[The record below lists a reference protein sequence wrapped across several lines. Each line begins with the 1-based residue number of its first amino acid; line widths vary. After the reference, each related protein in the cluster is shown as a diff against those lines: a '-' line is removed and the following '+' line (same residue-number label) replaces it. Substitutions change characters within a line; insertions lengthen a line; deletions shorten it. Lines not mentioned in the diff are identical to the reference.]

1 MSDISYEKHGA
12 VRLITINRADKMN
25 SLTFEAN
32 DDLVAAWHEFD
43 QDESAR
49 AAVITG
55 AGDRAFCAGADITE
69 LTGRTLLAQ
78 KAGAE
83 LGQRVFSKLDTLP
96 IPSIAAISGFALGG
110 GCELALSCSFR
121 LATPRARFGL
131 PEVKLGLIPGYGG
144 TQRLPRLVGE
154 SRALEIILTGRM
166 VSAEEALAI
175 GLVNRLVEGD
185 LLEAAVAF
193 AVELGGFSLVASGL
207 AREAVRRSMDCP
219 LHEGLQTESDLSTLA
234 YQTADADEGMAA
246 FLEKRP
252 PVFKDC

>member
-1 MSDISYEKHGA
+1 MSVDLTYRDRTAILTLSRPDALNALNFGMIKRISKALDA
-12 VRLITINRADKMN
+12 VARSD
-25 SLTFEAN
+25 
-32 DDLVAAWHEFD
+32 
-43 QDESAR
+43 AR
-49 AAVITG
+49 ALVITG
-55 AGDRAFCAGADITE
+55 AGERAFCAGADITE

-83 LGQRVFSKLDTLP
+83 FGQRVFSKLDTLP

-121 LATPRARFGL
+121 LATPPACFGL

-219 LHEGLQTESDLSTLA
+219 LHEGLQTEADLSTLA

>member
-1 MSDISYEKHGA
+1 MSVDLTYRARTAILTLSRPDALNALNFGMIESISEALDA
-12 VRLITINRADKMN
+12 VARSD
-25 SLTFEAN
+25 
-32 DDLVAAWHEFD
+32 
-43 QDESAR
+43 AR
-49 AAVITG
+49 ALVITG

-69 LTGRTLLAQ
+69 LTGRTLSAQ

-121 LATPRARFGL
+121 LATPHARFGL

-166 VSAEEALAI
+166 VGAEEALAI

-193 AVELGGFSLVASGL
+193 AVELGGFSLVASRL
-207 AREAVRRSMDCP
+207 AREAIRRSMDCP
-219 LHEGLQTESDLSTLA
+219 LHEGLQTEADLSTLA
-234 YQTADADEGMAA
+234 YQTADAEEGMAA

>member
-1 MSDISYEKHGA
+1 MSVDLTYRDRTAILTLSRPDALNALNFGMIERISEALEA
-12 VRLITINRADKMN
+12 VARSD
-25 SLTFEAN
+25 
-32 DDLVAAWHEFD
+32 
-43 QDESAR
+43 AR
-49 AAVITG
+49 ALVITG
-55 AGDRAFCAGADITE
+55 AGERAFCAGADITE

-78 KAGAE
+78 MAGAE
-83 LGQRVFSKLDTLP
+83 FGQRVFSKLDTLP

-166 VSAEEALAI
+166 VGAEEALAI

-193 AVELGGFSLVASGL
+193 AVELGGFSLVASRL

-219 LHEGLQTESDLSTLA
+219 LHEGLQTEADLSTLA

>member
-1 MSDISYEKHGA
+1 MSVDLTYRDRTAILTLS
-12 VRLITINRADKMN
+12 RADALNALNFGMIE
-25 SLTFEAN
+25 SISEAL
-32 DDLVAAWHEFD
+32 DAVARSD
-43 QDESAR
+43 AR
-49 AAVITG
+49 ALVITG

-69 LTGRTLLAQ
+69 LTERTLSAQ

-166 VSAEEALAI
+166 VGAEEALAI

-219 LHEGLQTESDLSTLA
+219 LHEGLQTEADLSTLA
-234 YQTADADEGMAA
+234 YQTADANEGMAA

>member
-1 MSDISYEKHGA
+1 MSVDLTYRDRTAILTLS
-12 VRLITINRADKMN
+12 RADALNALNFGMIE
-25 SLTFEAN
+25 SISEAL
-32 DDLVAAWHEFD
+32 DAVARSD
-43 QDESAR
+43 AR
-49 AAVITG
+49 ALVITG

-166 VSAEEALAI
+166 VGAEEALAI

-219 LHEGLQTESDLSTLA
+219 LHEGLQTEADLSTLA
-234 YQTADADEGMAA
+234 YQTADANEGMAA
-246 FLEKRP
+246 FLDKRP